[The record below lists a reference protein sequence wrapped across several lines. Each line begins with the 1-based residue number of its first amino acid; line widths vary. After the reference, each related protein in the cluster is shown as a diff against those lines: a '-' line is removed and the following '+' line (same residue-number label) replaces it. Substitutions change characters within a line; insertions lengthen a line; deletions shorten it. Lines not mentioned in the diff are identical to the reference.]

1 VSYESPQQTRRLN
14 VDADDLAGALAARRE
29 LGLES
34 ELAVINSFL
43 ERTGQVIDAR
53 VDQRIAQ
60 HGAVAG
66 RPAPIPADRHRSSAF
81 KLAIVSMVLAIP
93 LTGVTVSFG
102 PLAGPILAL
111 FVWIGIVLI
120 NVSYQHSRQ

>member
-34 ELAVINSFL
+34 ELAVINAFL
-43 ERTGQVIDAR
+43 EHTGQAIDTR
-53 VDQRIAQ
+53 VDQRIAL
-60 HGAVAG
+60 HGAVSG
-66 RPAPIPADRHRSSAF
+66 QRLPSDADRHRSAAI
-81 KLAIVSMVLAIP
+81 KLAIVSMILSIPITAI
-93 LTGVTVSFG
+93 TVSFG

-111 FVWIGIVLI
+111 FVWTAIAVI
-120 NVSYQHSRQ
+120 NVSFQRSRP